1 MYLVDQPPNGT
12 FTTPELAR
20 LAVYRAAVKAGFY
33 TDWDGSASS
42 TDTQALAWLGGSEYP
57 FTADE
62 RERLD
67 RLRVEL
73 TEGRYADDQPA
84 PRVPPVRPSEEQP
97 AAEEPPG
104 SDATPEGPAR

>member
-12 FTTPELAR
+12 FTTHELAR
-20 LAVYRAAVKAGFY
+20 LGVYRAAVKAGFY

-62 RERLD
+62 RQCLD
-67 RLRVEL
+67 RLRVDL
-73 TEGRYADDQPA
+73 AAGRYADDQPA
-84 PRVPPVRPSEEQP
+84 APVPPSDQQP
-97 AAEEPPG
+97 AAEEPPE
-104 SDATPEGPAR
+104 SHPTPEGPAR